1 MLSSLLL
8 LHPVDPGLFISTPL
22 YEIDYPSPFFLSWN
36 LLCLAKLVQRD
47 RVTEEVFSLRRINE
61 LEEKASC
68 PLALSDTA
76 AAAQSLRYHALH
88 REVMIVGHEEKVAVV

>member
-36 LLCLAKLVQRD
+36 LLCLAKLRQRD
-47 RVTEEVFSLRRINE
+47 GVTEEVFSLRRINE

-68 PLALSDTA
+68 PLALNDTA
-76 AAAQSLRYHALH
+76 AAAAVIAISCSALRSYDSGA
-88 REVMIVGHEEKVAVV
+88 